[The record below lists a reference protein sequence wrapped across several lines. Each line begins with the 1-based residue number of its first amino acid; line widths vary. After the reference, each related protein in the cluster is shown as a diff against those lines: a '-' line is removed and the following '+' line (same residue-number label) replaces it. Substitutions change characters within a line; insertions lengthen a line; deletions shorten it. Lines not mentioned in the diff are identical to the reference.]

1 MEFPCFLYDP
11 ENVGNLISASSAFS
25 KPSLNIWKFSV
36 HIMLKPSLRIL
47 NITSTGDECN
57 CVVVWAFFGITFLW
71 DWNENWLF
79 PVLCPLLS
87 FQICWYIECNTFTTW
102 SFRILNTS
110 AGVTSL
116 PLALLHEM
124 FPWYIQFFWRE
135 LYSFSHSSV
144 SSASLH
150 CSSLLAI
157 LWNSGTQHLFGCIF
171 PFLPCFLLLF
181 SAALCVKPPQTT
193 TLPFCISFSLGWFWS
208 LTLVQWY
215 KLPSIVF
222 QAFCL
227 PDLIPW
233 IYSSPPLYNHNI
245 GYIWMA

>member
-1 MEFPCFLYDP
+1 M
-11 ENVGNLISASSAFS
+11 FS
-25 KPSLNIWKFSV
+25 KFAG
-36 HIMLKPSLRIL
+36 IL
-47 NITSTGDECN
+47 SAT
-57 CVVVWAFFGITFLW
+57 
-71 DWNENWLF
+71 
-79 PVLCPLLS
+79 LLIAS
-87 FQICWYIECNTFTTW
+87 Y
-102 SFRILNTS
+102 FRIWNTS